1 MFRLED
7 YERFVFVMSVLEH
20 YSEHDCALL
29 LGSSVAEVRE
39 AHTRAL
45 NDLAH
50 SPHMDRSQNQ
60 IFVQE
65 KK

>member
-1 MFRLED
+1 VFGLQD
-7 YERFVFVMSVLEH
+7 FERFVFVMSAMEH
-20 YSEHDCALL
+20 HSEHDCALL
-29 LGSSVAEVRE
+29 LGCSVPEIRE
-39 AHTRAL
+39 ARSRAL
-45 NDLAH
+45 KGLAD